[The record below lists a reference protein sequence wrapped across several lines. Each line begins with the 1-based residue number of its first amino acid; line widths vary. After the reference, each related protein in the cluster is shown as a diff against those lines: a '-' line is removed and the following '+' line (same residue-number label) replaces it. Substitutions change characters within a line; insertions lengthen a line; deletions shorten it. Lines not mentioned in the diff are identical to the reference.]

1 MTREPFD
8 LEFSSFAREHGGL
21 VKYSLLTALAIS
33 LSLASCAA
41 KSMPTIV
48 TVKVADTYSGPLHL
62 KPCEKGAKEPAVVDE
77 QGNGETSACPY
88 GAAEIVVIKQTQK
101 IYITSEQ
108 VRVDK
113 TGDGIPVT
121 ITARVP

>member
-1 MTREPFD
+1 MSGETFD
-8 LEFSSFAREHGGL
+8 LDLGSVAQWHGGL
-21 VKYSLLTALAIS
+21 VKFSLLTALAIS

-62 KPCEKGAKEPAVVDE
+62 KPCEKSAKEPAVVDQ

-88 GAAEIVVIKQTQK
+88 GGVEIVVIKQTQK

-113 TGDGIPVT
+113 TGDGIPVA

>member
-1 MTREPFD
+1 
-8 LEFSSFAREHGGL
+8 L
-21 VKYSLLTALAIS
+21 VKYSLLTALAIP

-41 KSMPTIV
+41 QSTPTIV

-62 KPCEKGAKEPAVVDE
+62 KPCEKEAKEPALVDE
-77 QGNGETSACPY
+77 QGNGETSACPD
-88 GAAEIVVIKQTQK
+88 GGVEIVVIRQAQK

-113 TGDGIPVT
+113 TGDGIPVA